1 MSQYIAMDYLYRDS
15 NTQDSFTSF
24 DRIILAEEHQPQ
36 ILHLLRNEPIVLD
49 IVQTYANHLRLEA
62 ELEELQNTLHTAC
75 RNHGKIGTT
84 LCVLLDT
91 LAAREW
97 LEPILNPGKFTPMY
111 IAETPEPGVP
121 APFPILR
128 PRTPEPVSP
137 SSSSD
142 EIVYPPRTNAPSPPP
157 SRHTVKRKKA
167 VIFTAPLSHQGSG
180 TAADPFTFPDTPIR
194 VDTPDPHAGKT
205 CWLCGKKGHFKRN
218 CPERMCKTC
227 WNVHSEHFPSTCIE
241 NGEAGW
247 DNSWDG
253 DVEWDDT
260 AYGNVTGE
268 RMDD

>member
-1 MSQYIAMDYLYRDS
+1 MDYLYRDS

-24 DRIILAEEHQPQ
+24 DH
-36 ILHLLRNEPIVLD
+36 
-49 IVQTYANHLRLEA
+49 IVQTYARHLCLEA

-75 RNHGKIGTT
+75 RNHVKIGTT
-84 LCVLLDT
+84 LRVLLDT

-97 LEPILNPGKFTPMY
+97 LEPILDPGKFTPMY
-111 IAETPEPGVP
+111 ITETLEPGVP

-128 PRTPEPVSP
+128 PHTPEPVSP
-137 SSSSD
+137 SNSSD
-142 EIVYPPRTNAPSPPP
+142 EIVYPPRSNAPSSPP

-180 TAADPFTFPDTPIR
+180 TAADPFTFPDTPTR
-194 VDTPDPHAGKT
+194 VDTPDPQCARPAGMFIPNIF
-205 CWLCGKKGHFKRN
+205 LQ
-218 CPERMCKTC
+218 
-227 WNVHSEHFPSTCIE
+227 TCIE
-241 NGEAGW
+241 NGESGW

-253 DVEWDDT
+253 DVDWDDT